1 VVSVEPSQPNHSL
14 HLTMSDPAKF
24 KLKTCFGH
32 LQTPPSH
39 TWVHYTQDISTSIM
53 ERPVSQSLNAP
64 ILSEA
69 NRPGVTLTL
78 EAARSRVIAVA
89 DDIA

>member
-1 VVSVEPSQPNHSL
+1 
-14 HLTMSDPAKF
+14 
-24 KLKTCFGH
+24 
-32 LQTPPSH
+32 
-39 TWVHYTQDISTSIM
+39 M